1 MDESF
6 STTTSI
12 SSSTGGGGAATAK
25 VLPPAGDP
33 NDNWTIEELLRW
45 SLEQYRSKV
54 IEQTASNIASL
65 RAQCENEC
73 EDVLKLHEEAVQLM
87 MSAKNNTKLG
97 EKEDAAVAG
106 GGSTSSNYTRR
117 RGEENTNPQVDH
129 AQRPTTTK
137 AAAATTATAIV
148 IGDMDNSNPTTACP
162 TAAISTTAGSA
173 TFTGTSNNTNNTS
186 ADPIAAG
193 TIEVTV
199 TVGPHSS
206 TTYTLHPTIDAPCLV
221 GRSKGKKF
229 VKNGISL
236 FKDQEVST
244 THGKFIVEMK
254 ENDKM
259 SGGGGSSSSPPV
271 FYFVDVGS
279 TNGTV
284 YNGVALVP
292 HQRLLLENGME
303 LKVGNSV
310 LKVLL
315 G

>member
-12 SSSTGGGGAATAK
+12 SSSTGGGAAAK

-54 IEQTASNIASL
+54 IEQTSSNIASL
-65 RAQCENEC
+65 RAQCDNEC
-73 EDVLKLHEEAVQLM
+73 EDVMKLHEEAVQM
-87 MSAKNNTKLG
+87 KMSAKNNTKLG
-97 EKEDAAVAG
+97 EKEDAAAVAG
-106 GGSTSSNYTRR
+106 GGSISSNNTRR
-117 RGEENTNPQVDH
+117 RGEENTNPQMDH
-129 AQRPTTTK
+129 AQRPTTK
-137 AAAATTATAIV
+137 ATTTTTTTAIV
-148 IGDMDNSNPTTACP
+148 IGDMDNANPTTACP

-173 TFTGTSNNTNNTS
+173 TITGSSNNTNNTS

>member
-1 MDESF
+1 M
-6 STTTSI
+6 
-12 SSSTGGGGAATAK
+12 
-25 VLPPAGDP
+25 
-33 NDNWTIEELLRW
+33 
-45 SLEQYRSKV
+45 
-54 IEQTASNIASL
+54 
-65 RAQCENEC
+65 
-73 EDVLKLHEEAVQLM
+73 
-87 MSAKNNTKLG
+87 
-97 EKEDAAVAG
+97 
-106 GGSTSSNYTRR
+106 
-117 RGEENTNPQVDH
+117 
-129 AQRPTTTK
+129 
-137 AAAATTATAIV
+137 
-148 IGDMDNSNPTTACP
+148 
-162 TAAISTTAGSA
+162 
-173 TFTGTSNNTNNTS
+173 
-186 ADPIAAG
+186 
-193 TIEVTV
+193 
-199 TVGPHSS
+199 
-206 TTYTLHPTIDAPCLV
+206 

-254 ENDKM
+254 ENDKK
-259 SGGGGSSSSPPV
+259 SGGGGSSSSSSSPPV